1 LVLLAKRLRLVMPR
15 VEIRSGWLAVAALL
29 AQVIVIYAGFGDA
42 AVLRRFIF
50 PSTYVL
56 LLAFVVLNRRR
67 IGFLVIG
74 AGMLLNF
81 LAIVS
86 NGGLMPVTPANAEKA
101 GMGYKIE
108 GVELGEAIPRSKNV
122 LLEASDSHLNWL
134 SDRFTWVSGSPFAV
148 FSAGDIIVAA
158 GLVIVL
164 LEFILAALPRSSP
177 DQTSPT

>member
-1 LVLLAKRLRLVMPR
+1 MPYPKFDIRFGWVVLLALLVQ
-15 VEIRSGWLAVAALL
+15 IT
-29 AQVIVIYAGFGDA
+29 VIYVGFGEA

-50 PSTYVL
+50 PSSYVL

-101 GMGYKIE
+101 GMGYKIA

-122 LLEASDSHLNWL
+122 LLEDSDTHLCWL
-134 SDRFTWVSGSPFAV
+134 SDRFTWISDSPFAV
-148 FSAGDIIVAA
+148 FSIGDIVIAA
-158 GLVIVL
+158 GLIVVL
-164 LEFILAALPRSSP
+164 VELVLPALQRSPP
-177 DQTSPT
+177 DRTTPT

>member
-1 LVLLAKRLRLVMPR
+1 MALAAQLV
-15 VEIRSGWLAVAALL
+15 
-29 AQVIVIYAGFGDA
+29 VIYAGFGDA

-50 PSTYVL
+50 PSSYVL

-101 GMGYKIE
+101 GIGYKIE
-108 GVELGEAIPRSKNV
+108 SVEPGEAIPRSKNV
-122 LLEASDSHLNWL
+122 LLEESDIHLRWL
-134 SDRFTWVSGSPFAV
+134 SDRFTWISDSPFAV
-148 FSAGDIIVAA
+148 FSIGDLVIAA
-158 GLVIVL
+158 GLVVL
-164 LEFILAALPRSSP
+164 LLELLLPALQRSPP
-177 DQTSPT
+177 DRASPT

>member
-1 LVLLAKRLRLVMPR
+1 MTKRLRLPYPKF
-15 VEIRSGWLAVAALL
+15 EIRFGWVVLLALL
-29 AQVIVIYAGFGDA
+29 LQIIVISVGFGEA
-42 AVLRRFIF
+42 GVIRRFIF
-50 PSTYVL
+50 PSSYVL

-74 AGMLLNF
+74 VGMLLNF

-177 DQTSPT
+177 DRTSPT

>member
-1 LVLLAKRLRLVMPR
+1 LRSPYPKFDIRFGWVVLLA
-15 VEIRSGWLAVAALL
+15 LL
-29 AQVIVIYAGFGDA
+29 LQIIVVWVGFGEA
-42 AVLRRFIF
+42 GVIRRFIF
-50 PSTYVL
+50 PSSYVL
-56 LLAFVVLNRRR
+56 VLAFIALNRRR

-122 LLEASDSHLNWL
+122 LLEAGDIHLRWL
-134 SDRFTWVSGSPFAV
+134 ADRFTWISDSPFAV
-148 FSAGDIIVAA
+148 FSIGDIVIAA
-158 GLVIVL
+158 GAVVL
-164 LEFILAALPRSSP
+164 LLELLLPALQRGPPDRASP
-177 DQTSPT
+177 A

>member
-1 LVLLAKRLRLVMPR
+1 MALAAQLV
-15 VEIRSGWLAVAALL
+15 
-29 AQVIVIYAGFGDA
+29 VIYVGFGDA

-56 LLAFVVLNRRR
+56 LLAFVILNRRR

-86 NGGLMPVTPANAEKA
+86 NGGLMPVTPANVEKA

-108 GVELGEAIPRSKNV
+108 GVELGEAIPRSMNV
-122 LLEASDSHLNWL
+122 LLEESDTNLQWL
-134 SDRFTWVSGSPFAV
+134 SDRFTWGSPGPFSV
-148 FSAGDIIVAA
+148 FSIGDVIIGAGLIIV
-158 GLVIVL
+158 LVEL
-164 LEFILAALPRSSP
+164 LLPTLLRSSP
-177 DQTSPT
+177 DRTSPT

>member
-1 LVLLAKRLRLVMPR
+1 MALAAQLV
-15 VEIRSGWLAVAALL
+15 
-29 AQVIVIYAGFGDA
+29 VIYADFGDA
-42 AVLRRFIF
+42 AVVRRFIF

-56 LLAFVVLNRRR
+56 LLAFVILNRRR

-81 LAIVS
+81 LAIAS

-122 LLEASDSHLNWL
+122 LLEASDIHLRWL
-134 SDRFTWVSGSPFAV
+134 SDRFTWISDSPLAV
-148 FSAGDIIVAA
+148 FSVGDIVIAA
-158 GLVIVL
+158 GLTVVL
-164 LEFILAALPRSSP
+164 LELLLPALQRSPP
-177 DQTSPT
+177 DRTSAT

>member
-1 LVLLAKRLRLVMPR
+1 MAGRLKFEIRFGWLVLVALAAQLV
-15 VEIRSGWLAVAALL
+15 
-29 AQVIVIYAGFGDA
+29 VIYAGFGDA

-50 PSTYVL
+50 PSSYVL
-56 LLAFVVLNRRR
+56 LLAFVALNRRR

-86 NGGLMPVTPANAEKA
+86 NSGLMPVTPANVEKA

-122 LLEASDSHLNWL
+122 LLEESDTNLRWL
-134 SDRFTWVSGSPFAV
+134 SDRFTWISDSPLAV
-148 FSAGDIIVAA
+148 FSVGDIVIAA
-158 GLVIVL
+158 GLIIVL
-164 LEFILAALPRSSP
+164 VELLLLALQRSPP
-177 DQTSPT
+177 DRTSPT

>member
-1 LVLLAKRLRLVMPR
+1 LAARPKF
-15 VEIRSGWLAVAALL
+15 EIRFGWVVLMALA
-29 AQVIVIYAGFGDA
+29 AQLVVIYAGFGDA

-50 PSTYVL
+50 PSSYVL

-108 GVELGEAIPRSKNV
+108 GVEPGEAIPRSKNV
-122 LLEASDSHLNWL
+122 LLEESDIHLRWL
-134 SDRFTWVSGSPFAV
+134 SDRFTWISDSPFAV
-148 FSAGDIIVAA
+148 FSIGDLVIAA
-158 GLVIVL
+158 GLVVL
-164 LEFILAALPRSSP
+164 LLELLLPALQRSPP
-177 DQTSPT
+177 DRASPT

>member
-1 LVLLAKRLRLVMPR
+1 MALAAQLV
-15 VEIRSGWLAVAALL
+15 
-29 AQVIVIYAGFGDA
+29 VIYTGFGDA

-50 PSTYVL
+50 PSSYVL
-56 LLAFVVLNRRR
+56 LLAFVALNRRR

-101 GMGYKIE
+101 GIGYKIE

-122 LLEASDSHLNWL
+122 LLEASDIHLRWL
-134 SDRFTWVSGSPFAV
+134 SDRFTWISDSPFAV
-148 FSAGDIIVAA
+148 FSIGDIVVAA
-158 GLVIVL
+158 GVLVL
-164 LEFILAALPRSSP
+164 LVEFLLPALLRSSP
-177 DQTSPT
+177 DLASPT

>member
-1 LVLLAKRLRLVMPR
+1 MPR
-15 VEIRSGWLAVAALL
+15 VEIRSGWLAVIALL
-29 AQVIVIYAGFGDA
+29 AQLVVVYVGFGDA

-56 LLAFVVLNRRR
+56 LLAFVILNRQR

-74 AGMLLNF
+74 VGMLLNF

-122 LLEASDSHLNWL
+122 LLEESDTHLRWL
-134 SDRFTWVSGSPFAV
+134 SDRFTWISDSPLAV
-148 FSAGDIIVAA
+148 FSVGDIVIAA

-164 LEFILAALPRSSP
+164 GELLLLPALQRSSRNR
-177 DQTSPT
+177 TSAT

>member
-1 LVLLAKRLRLVMPR
+1 VARRPRFEIRFGWLVLVALAAQLV
-15 VEIRSGWLAVAALL
+15 
-29 AQVIVIYAGFGDA
+29 VIYAGFSDA

-50 PSTYVL
+50 PSSYVL
-56 LLAFVVLNRRR
+56 LLAFVILNRRR

-81 LAIVS
+81 SAIVS

-122 LLEASDSHLNWL
+122 LLEASDTHLRWL
-134 SDRFTWVSGSPFAV
+134 SDRFTWISDSPFAV
-148 FSAGDIIVAA
+148 FSIGDIVVAA
-158 GLVIVL
+158 GLVVL
-164 LEFILAALPRSSP
+164 LVELLLPALQRSPP
-177 DQTSPT
+177 DPASPT

>member
-1 LVLLAKRLRLVMPR
+1 MTKRLRFPYPKFEIRFGWVVLLA
-15 VEIRSGWLAVAALL
+15 LL
-29 AQVIVIYAGFGDA
+29 LQIIVIFVGFGEA

-50 PSTYVL
+50 PSSYVL

-122 LLEASDSHLNWL
+122 LLEASDIHLRWL
-134 SDRFTWVSGSPFAV
+134 SDRFTWISDSPFAV
-148 FSAGDIIVAA
+148 FSVGDIVIAA
-158 GLVIVL
+158 GLVVL
-164 LEFILAALPRSSP
+164 LVELLLPALQRSPP
-177 DQTSPT
+177 DRTSPT

>member
-1 LVLLAKRLRLVMPR
+1 MAGYPKFKIRFGWLVLMALAAQLV
-15 VEIRSGWLAVAALL
+15 
-29 AQVIVIYAGFGDA
+29 VIYADFGDA
-42 AVLRRFIF
+42 AVVRRFIF

-56 LLAFVVLNRRR
+56 LLAFVILNRQR

-122 LLEASDSHLNWL
+122 LLEESVIPLRWL
-134 SDRFTWVSGSPFAV
+134 SDRFTWISDSPLAV
-148 FSAGDIIVAA
+148 FSVGDIVIAA
-158 GLVIVL
+158 GLIVVL
-164 LEFILAALPRSSP
+164 LELLLPALQRSSRNR
-177 DQTSPT
+177 TSAT

>member
-1 LVLLAKRLRLVMPR
+1 MALAAQLV
-15 VEIRSGWLAVAALL
+15 
-29 AQVIVIYAGFGDA
+29 VIYADFGDA
-42 AVLRRFIF
+42 AVVRRFIF

-56 LLAFVVLNRRR
+56 LLAFVILNRRR

-101 GMGYKIE
+101 GMSYKIE

-122 LLEASDSHLNWL
+122 LLEESDIHLRWL
-134 SDRFTWVSGSPFAV
+134 SDRFTWVSDSPFAV
-148 FSAGDIIVAA
+148 FSVGDIVIAA
-158 GLVIVL
+158 GLIVVLVEIL
-164 LEFILAALPRSSP
+164 LPALQRNSP
-177 DQTSPT
+177 DRTSPT